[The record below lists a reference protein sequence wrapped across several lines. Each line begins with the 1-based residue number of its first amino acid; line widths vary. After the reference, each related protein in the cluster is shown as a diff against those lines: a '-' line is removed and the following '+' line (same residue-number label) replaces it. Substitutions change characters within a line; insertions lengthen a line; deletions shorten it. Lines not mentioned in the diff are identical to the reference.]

1 MSTRESFPVPRTATP
16 ATPVT
21 SPSRWLLALTIL
33 IGQITLAFSM
43 FAVAVALP
51 QIMSAMSADVTNIH
65 WVMTGFQIART
76 VPMPAMGWCSSLLG
90 HRTLYIAGL
99 VTTVLSTICCGLA
112 WNLESLIFFRV
123 IQGVGAAPA
132 QVTGMV
138 ILYEA
143 FPPGQRGL
151 VLGLMLLAG
160 SLGPTIG
167 PSLGGYLVQ
176 EYSWRA
182 MFYLS
187 LPTAV
192 LSLILAPLVLP
203 KTPRLPRPAVDGC
216 GLLSMAI
223 WVVSLLLAVTQ
234 GQRHGW
240 DSTYIRSLFVIAG
253 VFFVV
258 FVVLELTQ
266 KQPFVDLRLYR
277 NGRFVVASTAAL
289 LFDAAFN
296 SANFLVAFMLQQVFH
311 FTPYHAGL
319 ILAPGALIM
328 GLIGVG
334 AGRLADLTDPRWPI
348 CLGFLLQSVAMYYL
362 GLTSLET
369 SGVWLTIVVV
379 LYRLSFGCVHSPLTS
394 VVFKALPP
402 DRLSMGSG
410 LDGIHRGFASA
421 FGIALGSTVLERR
434 LTAHE
439 IALGEE
445 HEALAASV
453 GEALSTVRETLVQ
466 SGNGESALAVL
477 WEHLRQQAQMAA
489 YQDTF
494 LILCGMT
501 LLALVPACLA
511 RQRPPRPAREG

>member
-1 MSTRESFPVPRTATP
+1 
-16 ATPVT
+16 
-21 SPSRWLLALTIL
+21 
-33 IGQITLAFSM
+33 
-43 FAVAVALP
+43 
-51 QIMSAMSADVTNIH
+51 
-65 WVMTGFQIART
+65 
-76 VPMPAMGWCSSLLG
+76 
-90 HRTLYIAGL
+90 
-99 VTTVLSTICCGLA
+99 LA

-203 KTPRLPRPAVDGC
+203 KTPRPPRPAVDGC

-240 DSTYIRSLFVIAG
+240 DSTYIRSLFAIAG

-258 FVVLELTQ
+258 FVALELTQ

-289 LFDAAFN
+289 LFDSAFN

-319 ILAPGALIM
+319 ILAPGALVM

-348 CLGFLLQSVAMYYL
+348 CLGFLLQAVAMYYL

-369 SGVWLTIVVV
+369 SAVWLTIVVV

-394 VVFKALPP
+394 VVLKALPP

-445 HEALAASV
+445 HEALAATV
-453 GEALSTVRETLVQ
+453 GETLSAVHETLAQ
-466 SGNGESALAVL
+466 SGGGESALAVL

-494 LILCGMT
+494 LILCGMI

-511 RQRPPRPAREG
+511 YPRPPRPAP